1 MQSSTQ
7 FEQNR
12 AQLEQAVHNTVTDP
26 ALRNAMLLNIAGMA
40 AAMQT
45 EIRMVDAALRTHHA
59 RNRARGLAGWI
70 LNVREC
76 AA

>member
-45 EIRMVDAALRTHHA
+45 EIRTADAALRTHHA
-59 RNRARGLAGWI
+59 RNRERGLTGWI
-70 LNVREC
+70 LNVREY